1 MTKFILKRGPKFLSA
16 LCCSLLLLSACT
28 STMKSGDNIEER
40 AMGRWDA
47 LLSEDVEAAY
57 EYLSPGYRS
66 SVSSTQYQRAVL
78 LQRVRWTNAEYRS
91 SQCDETVCNVNVLV
105 GFTIYGALPGV
116 KSFSNASNVSESW
129 VLADGQWYFVP
140 DD

>member
-1 MTKFILKRGPKFLSA
+1 MHIKNVVKP
-16 LCCSLLLLSACT
+16 LCVACSLLLLVGCATVSPE
-28 STMKSGDNIEER
+28 SKIEDR
-40 AMGRWDA
+40 VTARWNA
-47 LLSEDVEAAY
+47 LLSDDLAGAY